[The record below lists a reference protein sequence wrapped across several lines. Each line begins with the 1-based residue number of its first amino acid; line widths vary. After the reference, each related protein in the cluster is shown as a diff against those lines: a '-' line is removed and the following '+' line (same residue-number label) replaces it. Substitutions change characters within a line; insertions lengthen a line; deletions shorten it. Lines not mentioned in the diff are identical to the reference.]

1 MTKHRHVRGGP
12 PKAVPWMGGVVG
24 EPADHSKQWMTG
36 PKGIQAAS
44 GEKLRVW
51 RAWLNDF
58 EPEK

>member
-1 MTKHRHVRGGP
+1 MFGRL
-12 PKAVPWMGGVVG
+12 
-24 EPADHSKQWMTG
+24 QG

-44 GEKLRVW
+44 GEKMRVW